1 MIQEEIKEKLDI
13 SELVIKNKINYT
25 LFTMIDLK
33 KSEQE
38 GESFIYKYSKSNLHK
53 TDFLINPTF
62 YKTIH
67 NPFIMPETHDNE

>member
-1 MIQEEIKEKLDI
+1 MIQEEIKQKLDI

-25 LFTMIDLK
+25 LFTMKDLK
-33 KSEQE
+33 KSEHE
-38 GESFIYKYSKSNLHK
+38 GESFIFKYSKSNLHK

>member
-1 MIQEEIKEKLDI
+1 MIQKEIKEKLDI

-25 LFTMIDLK
+25 LFAMKDLK
-33 KSEQE
+33 ESDRQ
-38 GESFIYKYSKSNLHK
+38 GESFVFKYSTSQLHK

-67 NPFIMPETHDNE
+67 NPFIMPEVHVSE